1 LPITPFVPPSFLT
14 SLPPGI
20 WSGADSLPVLP
31 FLPGQAIAVTKAPQ
45 WSTQVVRTASGRER
59 RTAYWP
65 FPLWQFE
72 LQYEVV
78 RHRPTQSEL
87 FALWDFFN
95 VMKGQYLPF
104 LFVDPTDYQVP
115 TSVLLDSAGNPILD
129 STGALILDGSGAA
142 VGQGFGTGDGV
153 TTSFQLTRAINS
165 FAEPI
170 FSAFNPTILD
180 NGALAATHS
189 VSLGVATF
197 ATAPAAGHA
206 LQWFGSFYF
215 GCRFLQD
222 DLGFE
227 QIVQQLWAGKILKFT
242 SLRP

>member
-14 SLPPGI
+14 SLPPAI
-20 WSGADSLPVLP
+20 WSGADGLPVLP
-31 FLPGQAIAVTKAPQ
+31 YLPGQSIAVVKAPQ

-65 FPLWQFE
+65 YPLWQFE

-78 RHRPTQSEL
+78 RHRPTQAEL
-87 FALWDFFN
+87 FALWEFFN
-95 VMKGQYLPF
+95 VMQGQYLPF
-104 LFVDPTDYQVP
+104 LFVDPTDLQVP

-129 STGALILDGSGAA
+129 STGALVLDGSGAP
-142 VGQGFGTGDGV
+142 VGQTIGVGDGA
-153 TTSFQLTRAINS
+153 TTSFALSRSINS

-170 FSAFNPTILD
+170 FSAFSPTILD
-180 NGALAATHS
+180 NGALAASHT
-189 VSLGVATF
+189 VSQGVVTF
-197 ATAPAAGHA
+197 AAPPAAGHT
-206 LQWFGSFYF
+206 LQWFGYFYF

-227 QIVQQLWAGKILKFT
+227 QIVQQLWAGKSLKFT
-242 SLRP
+242 SVRA

>member
-1 LPITPFVPPSFLT
+1 LSITPFVPPSFLT
-14 SLPPGI
+14 GLPTAI
-20 WSGADSLPVLP
+20 WSGADGLPVLP
-31 FLPGQAIAVTKAPQ
+31 YLPGQTISVVKAPK

-65 FPLWQFE
+65 YPLWQFE

-78 RHRPTQSEL
+78 RQRPTQGEL
-87 FALWDFFN
+87 FVLWEFFN
-95 VMKGQYLPF
+95 VLKGQYLPF
-104 LFVDPTDYQVP
+104 LFVDPADYQVS
-115 TSVLLDSAGNPILD
+115 TTALLDSAGSPILD
-129 STGALILDGSGAA
+129 SGGALILDGSGGA
-142 VGQGFGTGDGV
+142 VGQTIGVGDGA
-153 TTSFQLTRAINS
+153 TTSFALTRSINS

-180 NGALAATHS
+180 NGALAAGHT
-189 VSLGVATF
+189 VSQGVVTF
-197 ATAPAAGHA
+197 ATPPAPGHT
-206 LQWFGSFYF
+206 LQWFGYFYF

-227 QIVQQLWAGKILKFT
+227 QIVQQLWAGKSLKFT